1 MSLKLLSIARLTFKA
16 ALSEKLLQLAAFFAV
31 AMMLLSIALG
41 ALAPGADAKIM
52 ADFGLGSI
60 QAAAVFIAIALAS
73 ADMPR
78 EMERRTLYVVLSKP
92 IGRSTLISGKYLGFM
107 GALAA
112 MSVVMGAVFLGILA
126 LFHLPVL
133 PQLVVAIG
141 FGLLETFVLLGMAIL
156 FSLLTSPTLSALY
169 TLVFFVLGHQTGIIR
184 AFGRQMGGATQ
195 LLTELMY
202 RLVPNLE
209 VLNLKNDVIY
219 GNLPSGLQLAA
230 SAAYAVCLIV
240 GLGGIS
246 VLVLRRKEF

>member
-1 MSLKLLSIARLTFKA
+1 MNLKLLSIARLTFKA
-16 ALSEKLLQLAAFFAV
+16 ALSEKLLQLAAFFALTL
-31 AMMLLSIALG
+31 MLLSIALG
-41 ALAPGADAKIM
+41 ALAPGAEAKLM

-60 QAAAVFIAIALAS
+60 HAAAVFIAIALAS

-78 EMERRTLYVVLSKP
+78 ELERRTLYVVLSKP
-92 IGRSTLISGKYLGFM
+92 IGRATLIAGKYLGYM
-107 GALAA
+107 LALATISA
-112 MSVVMGAVFLGILA
+112 VMGAVFLGILA

-133 PQLVVAIG
+133 PPLVVAIG
-141 FGLLETFVLLGMAIL
+141 FGILETFVLLGLALL

-184 AFGRQMGGATQ
+184 SFGRQVGGATQ

-209 VLNLKNDVIY
+209 ALNLKNDVIY
-219 GNLPSGLQLAA
+219 GQLPPGMQLLA

-240 GLGGIS
+240 GLGGLS